1 MRKSDA
7 SIRMAR
13 RVASG
18 LAGLASAARLH
29 LARGSAALRGAGA
42 RVPEPDRRVP
52 EASRRSAPSSGEDDD
67 GPLRWYRRRVREGSL
82 RADARQVEALESL
95 QDLRT
100 RLADPRGARLG
111 REHALWRASPVTG
124 EGTEAVGGLVFSQ
137 DKSQG
142 VYLHGGVGRGKT
154 MLMDAFF
161 ATLPEHVKRKAR
173 RVHFHAFMAEV
184 HARLHALT
192 KSTHHTRV
200 RFARDGSSFSLDA
213 SPRDETD
220 NDRNENIVNEN
231 DPRRD
236 PLALV
241 ANEIVVRSPL
251 VCFDEVELSDVADAL
266 VFKRVFE
273 KVFEHG
279 GVLVATSNAAPA
291 KLYDGGINRAAFA
304 PFTRELEKRTKVVS
318 LDDELFSRREA
329 SFAFNDVS
337 TDSTVV
343 HREGAGHGGSVDH
356 RRVNRE
362 REAAAKKHSLRD
374 AAEHP
379 RPSVAAGNRSALL
392 VKTRSCG
399 NDTVHDRDLTD
410 ALLATWRAATSGVEQ
425 HDAEIAISA
434 GRFLRVPTSRGRG
447 CRFSFVDLF
456 GSASRLGAAD
466 YSTLL
471 ARYDVVFLDTVI
483 PTFRSSDE
491 DALRRFVNFI
501 DIAYETKTLLIA
513 ATEVEAEALVEASDD
528 ERDWF
533 LVSESDASSY
543 ASSTSTSTSTDGSSV
558 FSTRARVR
566 LEGSRGAFALDNKRG
581 GSSGRVAPMV
591 GDAEWSATG
600 RNGAALADLQ
610 LHNFTFRAA
619 ARCVSRLVEMGGEA
633 YEAAWWEEERSRRR
647 REREEA
653 GTEVRGR

>member
-1 MRKSDA
+1 
-7 SIRMAR
+7 MAR

-213 SPRDETD
+213 RITQKERDVDVNET
-220 NDRNENIVNEN
+220 IVTEN

-273 KVFEHG
+273 KVFEYG

-291 KLYDGGINRAAFA
+291 KLYDGGINRGAFA

-318 LDDELFSRREA
+318 LDDELFSRREGVA
-329 SFAFNDVS
+329 CNDVS

-343 HREGAGHGGSVDH
+343 HRERGGHGGSVDH

-362 REAAAKKHSLRD
+362 REAAATKKERAGRD

-379 RPSVAAGNRSALL
+379 RPSRAAGNRSALL
-392 VKTRSCG
+392 VKTLFCSFG

-410 ALLATWRAATSGVEQ
+410 ALLATFSAATSGVEQ

-434 GRFLRVPTSRGRG
+434 GRFLRVPSARGRG

-456 GSASRLGAAD
+456 GSHARLGAAD

-471 ARYDVVFLDTVI
+471 ARYDVVCVDTVI
-483 PTFRSSDE
+483 PAFRSEDE

-513 ATEVEAEALVEASDD
+513 ATEVSPEALVEADD
-528 ERDWF
+528 ARDWF
-533 LVSESDASSY
+533 LVSESDASSD

-566 LEGSRGAFALDNKRG
+566 LEGSRGAFALDNERG

-619 ARCVSRLVEMGGEA
+619 ARCVSRLCEMGGEA
-633 YEAAWWEEERSRRR
+633 YEAAWWEEELARRR

-653 GTEVRGR
+653 GTEVRAAMKRT

>member
-1 MRKSDA
+1 
-7 SIRMAR
+7 MAR

-29 LARGSAALRGAGA
+29 LARGSAVLRGAGA
-42 RVPEPDRRVP
+42 RVAEPDRPVG
-52 EASRRSAPSSGEDDD
+52 EASRRSAPASGEDED
-67 GPLRWYRRRVREGSL
+67 GPLRWYRRRVREGAL
-82 RADARQVEALESL
+82 RADARQVEALERL
-95 QDLRT
+95 QDLRS
-100 RLADPRGARLG
+100 RLAAPRGALLG
-111 REHALWRASPVTG
+111 REHAPWRLGADD
-124 EGTEAVGGLVFSQ
+124 VGVFGSH
-137 DKSQG
+137 DGATSEPRSQG

-161 ATLPEHVKRKAR
+161 ATLPRRVKERAR
-173 RVHFHAFMAEV
+173 RVHFHAFMAET
-184 HARLHALT
+184 HARLHALSDT
-192 KSTHHTRV
+192 TTRV
-200 RFARDGSSFSLDA
+200 RFAPDGTFFNLETTSNDFSLNPGR
-213 SPRDETD
+213 STGHST
-220 NDRNENIVNEN
+220 
-231 DPRRD
+231 RD

-241 ANEIVVRSPL
+241 AARIVSESPL
-251 VCFDEVELSDVADAL
+251 VCFDEVELSDIADAL

-273 KVFEHG
+273 KVFERG
-279 GVLVATSNAAPA
+279 GALVATSNAAPEA
-291 KLYDGGINRAAFA
+291 LYDGGINRAAFA

-318 LDDELFSRREA
+318 LDDELFSRREGVA
-329 SFAFNDVS
+329 SFNDVS

-343 HREGAGHGGSVDH
+343 HRERGGHGGSVDH

-374 AAEHP
+374 AGAEHP
-379 RPSVAAGNRSALL
+379 RPSRAAGNRSALL

-410 ALLATWRAATSGVEQ
+410 ALLATFSAATSGVEQ
-425 HDAEIAISA
+425 NDAEIAISA
-434 GRFLRVPTSRGRG
+434 GRFLRVPIARGRG

-456 GSASRLGAAD
+456 GSDARLGAAD

-471 ARYDVVFLDTVI
+471 ARYDVVCVDTVI
-483 PTFRSSDE
+483 PTFRSEDE

-513 ATEVEAEALVEASDD
+513 ATEVSPEALVAASDD

-533 LVSESDASSY
+533 LVASDASSD
-543 ASSTSTSTSTDGSSV
+543 ASTSTSTDGSSV

-566 LEGSRGAFALDNKRG
+566 LEGSRGAFALDNERG

-633 YEAAWWEEERSRRR
+633 YEAAWWEEELARRR
-647 REREEA
+647 RE
-653 GTEVRGR
+653 TS

>member
-1 MRKSDA
+1 
-7 SIRMAR
+7 MAR

-18 LAGLASAARLH
+18 LARLASAARLH

-52 EASRRSAPSSGEDDD
+52 EASRRSAPASGEDDY

-100 RLADPRGARLG
+100 RLAFPPRGARLG

-137 DKSQG
+137 EQSQG

-161 ATLPEHVKRKAR
+161 ATLPAHVKRKAR

-200 RFARDGSSFSLDA
+200 RFAPDGSSFRLDA
-213 SPRDETD
+213 SRDERD
-220 NDRNENIVNEN
+220 DFFVDDVD

-236 PLALV
+236 PLARV
-241 ANEIVVRSPL
+241 AREIVSRSPL

-273 KVFEHG
+273 KVFEYG
-279 GVLVATSNAAPA
+279 GALVATSNAAPG

-304 PFTRELEKRTKVVS
+304 PFTRELEKRTRVVS
-318 LDDELFSRREA
+318 LDDELLSRREEKGVA
-329 SFAFNDVS
+329 SSDEKNISSDGR
-337 TDSTVV
+337 TIVV
-343 HREGAGHGGSVDH
+343 RSEGVGGGHGGSVDH
-356 RRVNRE
+356 RRLNRE
-362 REAAAKKHSLRD
+362 REAAAKKSAGRD
-374 AAEHP
+374 ADEDP
-379 RPSVAAGNRSALL
+379 RPSVAAGARSALL
-392 VKTRSCG
+392 VKTRSFG
-399 NDTVHDRDLTD
+399 NDTVDDRDLTD
-410 ALLATWRAATSGVEQ
+410 ALLATWRAATSGVETR
-425 HDAEIAISA
+425 DAEIAISA
-434 GRFLRVPTSRGRG
+434 GRALRVPAARGRG

-456 GSASRLGAAD
+456 GSDSRLGAAD
-466 YSTLL
+466 YAKLL
-471 ARYDVVFLDTVI
+471 ARYDVVCVDTVI
-483 PTFRSSDE
+483 PTFRSEDE
-491 DALRRFVNFI
+491 DALRRFVNFV
-501 DIAYETKTLLIA
+501 DVAYETKTLLVA
-513 ATEVEAEALVEASDD
+513 ATEVSPEALVEAERDSVFEENARVDDSSSDD
-528 ERDWF
+528 
-533 LVSESDASSY
+533 
-543 ASSTSTSTSTDGSSV
+543 SSTSTSTSTDGFV
-558 FSTRARVR
+558 TFSTRRRVR
-566 LEGSRGAFALDNKRG
+566 LEGTRGAFALDNARG

-610 LHNFTFRAA
+610 ATNFTFRAA

-633 YEAAWWEEERSRRR
+633 YEAAWWEEERTRRR
-647 REREEA
+647 RER
-653 GTEVRGR
+653 RGGDR

>member
-1 MRKSDA
+1 MRKSDT

-52 EASRRSAPSSGEDDD
+52 EASRRSAPSSGEEDD

-200 RFARDGSSFSLDA
+200 RFAPDGSSFSLDA
-213 SPRDETD
+213 SSRDERD
-220 NDRNENIVNEN
+220 NDRNENIINEN

-241 ANEIVVRSPL
+241 ANEIVVSSPL

-273 KVFEHG
+273 KVFEYG

-318 LDDELFSRREA
+318 LDDELFSRREGVA
-329 SFAFNDVS
+329 SFNDVS

-343 HREGAGHGGSVDH
+343 HRERGGHGGSVDH

-374 AAEHP
+374 AGAEHP
-379 RPSVAAGNRSALL
+379 RPSRAAGNRSALL

-410 ALLATWRAATSGVEQ
+410 ALLATFSAATSGVEQ
-425 HDAEIAISA
+425 NDAEIAISA
-434 GRFLRVPTSRGRG
+434 GRFLRVPIARGRG

-456 GSASRLGAAD
+456 GSDARLGAAD

-471 ARYDVVFLDTVI
+471 ARYDVVCVDTVI
-483 PTFRSSDE
+483 PTFRSEDE

-513 ATEVEAEALVEASDD
+513 ATEVSPEALVAASDD

-533 LVSESDASSY
+533 LVASDASSD
-543 ASSTSTSTSTDGSSV
+543 ASTSTSTDGSSV

-566 LEGSRGAFALDNKRG
+566 LEGSRGAFALDNERG

-633 YEAAWWEEERSRRR
+633 YEAAWWEEELARRR
-647 REREEA
+647 RE
-653 GTEVRGR
+653 TS

>member
-1 MRKSDA
+1 
-7 SIRMAR
+7 MAR

-200 RFARDGSSFSLDA
+200 RRARDGSSFSLDA
-213 SPRDETD
+213 RITQKERDVDVTET
-220 NDRNENIVNEN
+220 VVTEN

-241 ANEIVVRSPL
+241 ATEIVVRSPL

-279 GVLVATSNAAPA
+279 GVLDATSNAAPA
-291 KLYDGGINRAAFA
+291 KLYDGGINRGAFA
-304 PFTRELEKRTKVVS
+304 PFTRELENRTKAVS
-318 LDDELFSRREA
+318 LDDELFSRREGV
-329 SFAFNDVS
+329 AFNDGS

-343 HREGAGHGGSVDH
+343 HRERGGHGGSVDH

-362 REAAAKKHSLRD
+362 REAAATTKERAGRD

-379 RPSVAAGNRSALL
+379 RPSRAAGNRSALL
-392 VKTRSCG
+392 VKTLFCSFG

-410 ALLATWRAATSGVEQ
+410 ALLATFSAATSGVEQ

-434 GRFLRVPTSRGRG
+434 GRFLRVPSARGRG

-456 GSASRLGAAD
+456 GSHARLGAAD

-471 ARYDVVFLDTVI
+471 ARYDVVCVDTVI
-483 PTFRSSDE
+483 PAFRSEDE

-513 ATEVEAEALVEASDD
+513 ATEVSPEALVAASDD

-533 LVSESDASSY
+533 LVASDASSD
-543 ASSTSTSTSTDGSSV
+543 ASTSTSTDGSSV

-619 ARCVSRLVEMGGEA
+619 ARCVSRLCEMGGEA
-633 YEAAWWEEERSRRR
+633 YEAAWWEEELARRR

-653 GTEVRGR
+653 GTEVRAAMKRT